1 MSVSKQLAQ
10 HLRDVHFG
18 KNWSWSNLK
27 DALDGLSWQEAQVS
41 VQGLNSI
48 ALLTVH
54 ITYYVKVIYKVLEGG
69 PLEGNDQDSFMLPD
83 IKGQSDWNA
92 LQEQIWQQAEL
103 TASAIE
109 KMDDVQLDEIFSAA
123 KYGTSFRNIAGMIEH
138 MHYHL
143 GQIVLI
149 RKLLAAQ
156 V

>member
-27 DALDGLSWQEAQVS
+27 DALDGLSWQEALVS

-48 ALLTVH
+48 AMLTVH

-69 PLEGNDQDSFMLPD
+69 PLQGNDKESFTVPP
-83 IKGQSDWNA
+83 INQQSDWDELLA
-92 LQEQIWQQAEL
+92 QIWQQAEL
-103 TASAIE
+103 TAGAIE
-109 KMDDVQLDEIFSAA
+109 KLDDEQLDKIFSEE
-123 KYGTSFRNIAGMIEH
+123 KYGTYFRNIAGMIEH

-143 GQIVLI
+143 GQIALI
-149 RKLLAAQ
+149 RKLLATGA
-156 V
+156 

>member
-48 ALLTVH
+48 AMLTCH

-69 PLEGNDQDSFMLPD
+69 PLEGNDKDSFMLPD
-83 IKGQSDWNA
+83 IKEQSDWNA
-92 LQEQIWQQAEL
+92 LQEKIWQQAEL

-109 KMDDVQLDEIFSAA
+109 KLDDVQLDALFSEA
-123 KYGTSFRNIAGMIEH
+123 KYGTYFRNIAGMIEH

-149 RKLLAAQ
+149 RKLLTAQ

>member
-1 MSVSKQLAQ
+1 MSISKQLAQ

-27 DALDGLSWQEAQVS
+27 DALEGLSWQQAQVS

-54 ITYYVKVIYKVLEGG
+54 ITYYVKVICKVLEGG
-69 PLEGNDQDSFMLPD
+69 PLEGNDKDSFTMPD
-83 IKGQSDWNA
+83 IKDQSGWKA

-109 KMDDVQLDEIFSAA
+109 KLDDAQLNAVFSAE
-123 KYGTSFRNIAGMIEH
+123 KYGTYFRNIAGMIEH
-138 MHYHL
+138 IHYHL